1 MRPQNG
7 HMSTE
12 ARRTVSGARSTVG
25 EAGRVGWGS
34 WPPPTPGDRPLSMTS
49 RADRAEHAVMAS
61 ELEQANRTGQ
71 PPMGLCGTVVDLAP
85 LGATA
90 QHVCRPCREVV
101 SRRRR
106 GTRPSTTPWT
116 LLVQWYEALVRLL
129 RGGLA
134 PTAPKALTAGSQPPR
149 ALPAPPR
156 PAPPPVPPDRPV
168 PSPRPRTSLPAR
180 ALHPPREPGGRHRR
194 D

>member
-1 MRPQNG
+1 
-7 HMSTE
+7 
-12 ARRTVSGARSTVG
+12 
-25 EAGRVGWGS
+25 
-34 WPPPTPGDRPLSMTS
+34 MTS
-49 RADRAEHAVMAS
+49 RADGAEHAVMAT

-90 QHVCRPCREVV
+90 RHVCRPCREAVA
-101 SRRRR
+101 RRQ
-106 GTRPSTTPWT
+106 GTRSTTTPWT

-134 PTAPKALTAGSQPPR
+134 QPAPKALPTGAR
-149 ALPAPPR
+149 LALPAASPR
-156 PAPPPVPPDRPV
+156 PVPPVPTDRPV
-168 PSPRPRTSLPAR
+168 PSPRPRPSAPVRAPHPAR
-180 ALHPPREPGGRHRR
+180 EAGGRHRR